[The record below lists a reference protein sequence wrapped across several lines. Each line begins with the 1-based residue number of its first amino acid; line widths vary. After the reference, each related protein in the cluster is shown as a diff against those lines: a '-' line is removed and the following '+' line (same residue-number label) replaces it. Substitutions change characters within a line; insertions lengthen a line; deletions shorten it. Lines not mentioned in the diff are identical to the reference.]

1 MTDDQKILGMI
12 PAKALGCLDDND
24 NLSIQSYIDEG
35 SQFPWNELGVYQ
47 QIAALLPLS
56 LQIETPDPQLKD
68 NVALRLIKLTEELR
82 AKELQEEEERL
93 ALQKA
98 QEEEERLALQKA
110 QEEEERLALQKAQEE
125 EERLALHKAQEE
137 EERLALHKAQEEE
150 ERLALQ
156 KAQEELETPREENE
170 QFGESMEN
178 SFPVEESETVQPFN
192 LDDIELPENENP
204 APFSL
209 TDPIEEEQS
218 FSEETENLVP
228 SESQLYEESTLAD
241 NIESTEDQFAETN
254 SKEIE
259 SHEDLPEENL
269 VQEESISEE
278 QLFDE
283 PLEETQEQTTAPI
296 IPQSELV
303 DENESITED
312 DIKDNRSKYAKMQDT
327 KKKTLDEKM
336 YRALEVDLEEA
347 ISSFNRTEKKLTK
360 NLLIAYIAIAVL
372 FALLIF
378 SFFKFT
384 ADINTLEN
392 EVKKKPTSQL
402 IENKNIEINPFS
414 LS

>member
-1 MTDDQKILGMI
+1 MTDEQKILGMI

-98 QEEEERLALQKA
+98 QEEELRAKEEQERLAF
-110 QEEEERLALQKAQEE
+110 
-125 EERLALHKAQEE
+125 
-137 EERLALHKAQEEE
+137 
-150 ERLALQ
+150 Q

-283 PLEETQEQTTAPI
+283 PLEETQEQTTPPI

>member
-1 MTDDQKILGMI
+1 MTDEQKILGMI

-98 QEEEERLALQKA
+98 QEEELRAKEEQERLAF
-110 QEEEERLALQKAQEE
+110 
-125 EERLALHKAQEE
+125 
-137 EERLALHKAQEEE
+137 
-150 ERLALQ
+150 Q

-192 LDDIELPENENP
+192 LDDIELPENETP

-209 TDPIEEEQS
+209 TAPIEEEQS

-283 PLEETQEQTTAPI
+283 PLEETQEQTTPPI

>member
-1 MTDDQKILGMI
+1 MTDEQKIFGMI

-24 NLSIQSYIDEG
+24 NLFIQSYIDEG

-98 QEEEERLALQKA
+98 QEEELRAKELQEEQERLALQKA
-110 QEEEERLALQKAQEE
+110 QEELQAKELQEE
-125 EERLALHKAQEE
+125 Q
-137 EERLALHKAQEEE
+137 

-156 KAQEELETPREENE
+156 KAQEELETPVEENE

-178 SFPVEESETVQPFN
+178 LFPVEESETVQPFN
-192 LDDIELPENENP
+192 LDDIELPENETP

-209 TDPIEEEQS
+209 TEPIEEEQS

-254 SKEIE
+254 TEEIE
-259 SHEDLPEENL
+259 SLDNLPEENL
-269 VQEESISEE
+269 VQEESLSEV

-283 PLEETQEQTTAPI
+283 PIEELQESVTQPI
-296 IPQSELV
+296 IPQTESASE
-303 DENESITED
+303 IKPTTED
-312 DIKDNRSKYAKMQDT
+312 EVKDNRSKYAKIQDT
-327 KKKTLDEKM
+327 QKKTLDEKM

-402 IENKNIEINPFS
+402 IEYKNIEINPFS